1 MRSDDCVSLFVRE
14 GRSPTRSRPLA
25 GADAKGIP
33 MLQPHML
40 LGVVL
45 LVAGMPL
52 VLWGA
57 ERFTDGAIGTAI
69 RFALSPFYVGAIVS
83 GLDL

>member
-1 MRSDDCVSLFVRE
+1 
-14 GRSPTRSRPLA
+14 
-25 GADAKGIP
+25 